1 MKINLKSLKV
11 EERIFDQ
18 IKIMCAKK
26 RYKIYAWVT
35 EVLEKELKNIRSK
48 EK

>member
-26 RYKIYAWVT
+26 DTKYT
-35 EVLEKELKNIRSK
+35 LG
-48 EK
+48 